1 MNKLFTKVAI
11 LIAGVSSVAYAQQDP
26 QFTQWMFNKLIYNAG
41 YAGTSGGMCG
51 TLQYRKQWASFD
63 GAPNTVN
70 FAGDARVLPNLGVGL
85 TFMNDKIGPMSTNYI
100 RLAGSYLIQNAGK
113 IKGVPGTLGI
123 GVDVGVLQKSINS
136 TWVTPEPDK
145 IDPTIPGAYG
155 VYSNQSLNKTGLDLG
170 AGVMYNVPGVFYLGV
185 SSTHLPATTLQG
197 TGKVEYDVTR
207 HYYFMTG
214 YTQQIAGWNYITA
227 NIKYKSDLAAGAL
240 DINVMYMNKFKS
252 DGSSVWIGPTYRL
265 GDAAAI
271 LLGTSIKS
279 GASMMYKGGVSYD
292 FVLSKLKGYTSGSFE
307 LFLGACYT
315 PKPKSVTRYDND
327 RYY

>member
-1 MNKLFTKVAI
+1 
-11 LIAGVSSVAYAQQDP
+11 
-26 QFTQWMFNKLIYNAG
+26 
-41 YAGTSGGMCG
+41 
-51 TLQYRKQWASFD
+51 
-63 GAPNTVN
+63 VN